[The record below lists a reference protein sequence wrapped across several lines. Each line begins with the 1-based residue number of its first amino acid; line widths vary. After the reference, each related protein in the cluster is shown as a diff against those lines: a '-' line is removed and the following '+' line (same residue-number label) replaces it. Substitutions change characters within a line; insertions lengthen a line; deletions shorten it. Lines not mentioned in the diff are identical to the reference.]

1 MSKAALAKKKKKP
14 KAAKAP
20 AGMRQMAAGEFK
32 AKVLGLIDE
41 VNETGGMVV
50 VTKRGDPK
58 AALVPYPA
66 QTRVSL
72 LGRLE
77 GKYAIH
83 GDLLQPVFPLDDY
96 DMLK

>member
-1 MSKAALAKKKKKP
+1 MSRTAVTGKKKSRT
-14 KAAKAP
+14 AKNLS
-20 AGMRQMAAGEFK
+20 GYRQMAAGEFK

-50 VTKRGDPK
+50 ITKRGDPK
-58 AALVPYPA
+58 AALIAYPDPK
-66 QTRVSL
+66 RVSL
-72 LGRLE
+72 LGRLQ

-83 GDLLQPVFPLDDY
+83 GDLLEPVFPLEDF